1 MRVGAQRS
9 QRWRRRENS
18 RVEEAPRVTWAVR
31 KKSRSKGIEER
42 PLSDLEPFTRL
53 ERIREALYGLRTCD
67 MALGT
72 SNVKLNPSTKIKT

>member
-9 QRWRRRENS
+9 QQWRRRENS

-53 ERIREALYGLRTCD
+53 ERIREALHGLRTCD
-67 MALGT
+67 MTLG
-72 SNVKLNPSTKIKT
+72 SPKVKLNPRSKIKS